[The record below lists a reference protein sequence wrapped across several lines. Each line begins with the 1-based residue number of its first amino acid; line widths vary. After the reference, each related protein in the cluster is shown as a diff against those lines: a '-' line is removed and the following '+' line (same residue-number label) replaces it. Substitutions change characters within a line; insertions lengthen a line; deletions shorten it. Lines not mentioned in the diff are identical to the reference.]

1 MMGNM
6 LLSIHSLLMY
16 TAVPDS
22 TTVTYQINQFFNT
35 MVTHLSEVGDSLEGN
50 FATHVAQSVA
60 AVCVL
65 FDLGWEMWPVI
76 LGRRAPDVTKLLRPV
91 LIAGVISA
99 WPFFFLFF
107 ENIKTSL
114 AQGGREL
121 YTTQQSSIM
130 AAEKGMAMRIER
142 MDSIRRNDLVTY
154 LAAQGNYDGMDRTSL
169 ESKDYKDLRSDYID
183 NEIKAGRQNRFA
195 AGMVE
200 FANFI
205 STLIENILKYIG
217 QIALQAFFCGLLVVG
232 EFGTIVMGMFGPVMF
247 AMSIAGPFR
256 NHWAKWIEKYMCI
269 ALYPCLGYLAMAYV
283 NWMILYYLEV
293 QCNIGDTALSDWEKF
308 VSVSYNH
315 FGLIINYLVALFT
328 GTYVM
333 RAVPQ
338 LARNIFPGPSGHAA
352 ASAGMFV
359 SGMTM
364 AIIGKTV
371 KTAVNVAAGAVGAAG
386 AATGVATSGMTSES
400 AKAAA
405 AAKDS
410 KDEFARKAKERFDK
424 LVNDKDSHGSSELD
438 GSSSYAD
445 DGQHGGSVSDGSHDQ
460 RSGKKNKMDSYG
472 NYKPYN
478 TSSHNSSHNPD
489 GENFEYRRT
498 SGKKKDNKPRYAPQ
512 NNRNIRRGQNITL
525 PKFRRNFTPAKLRL
539 YWGNGI
545 GFLTNFIMA
554 DETNVNPQ
562 AWATAVGSLKSGAKK
577 AMALPWIFS
586 EHFKR
591 HTGNGT
597 YQAINKWQQERFSD
611 VVFVRR
617 PGIGGFIY
625 QTYGEEATHLAR
637 MTKEKVRYVR
647 VGTQKV
653 ATFTL
658 NRYNLQPVIHRLNE
672 LGLSVNVINAKGKTI
687 YYKQDISS
695 AKKEAIK
702 KIKAILTKVDGD
714 IRFNEALKDMRTE
727 QNGDGYSVVD
737 PKNNTDH
744 KMEVQGV
751 MTDIYGALHVSVK
764 DSEGKTHTLY
774 LDRLTEKDV
783 KRLAESIQQ
792 MHDSQEGFTV
802 IPDNP
807 DSDELDKVIDDNG
820 FSTHENDEYA
830 QRSSQ
835 SR

>member
-1 MMGNM
+1 MMGN
-6 LLSIHSLLMY
+6 LFLSIHSLLMY

-50 FATHVAQSVA
+50 FATNVAQSVA

-65 FDLGWEMWPVI
+65 FYLGWEMWPVI
-76 LGRRAPDVTKLLRPV
+76 MGRRAPDVTKLLRPV
-91 LIAGVISA
+91 LIAGIISA

-130 AAEKGMAMRIER
+130 TAEKAMAMKIEK
-142 MDSIRRNDLVTY
+142 MDSIRRNDLVTF

-183 NEIKAGRQNRFA
+183 NEIKEGRQNRFA

-232 EFGTIVMGMFGPVMF
+232 EFGTIVMGMFGPIMF

-256 NHWAKWIEKYMCI
+256 NHWAKWIERYLCI

-352 ASAGMFV
+352 ASAGLFV

-364 AIIGKTV
+364 AVIEKTV
-371 KTAVNVAAGAVGAAG
+371 KTAVNVTVGSVAAAG
-386 AATGVATSGMTSES
+386 AAAGVATSGMTSES

-410 KDEFARKAKERFDK
+410 KDVFAKKAKERFDK

-445 DGQHGGSVSDGSHDQ
+445 DNQHGGTVNDGSRDQ
-460 RSGKKNKMDSYG
+460 RKGRKNSMDSYG
-472 NYKPYN
+472 SYKPYSSSG
-478 TSSHNSSHNPD
+478 TSRYNNQNED
-489 GENFEYRRT
+489 GENFEYRRG
-498 SGKKKDNKPRYAPQ
+498 SGKKTNKPRYAPQ
-512 NNRNIRRGQNITL
+512 NYRNVHRGQNVSL

-539 YWGNGI
+539 YWGSSI

-554 DETNVNPQ
+554 DDTNANPQ
-562 AWATAVGSLKSGAKK
+562 AWAAAVGSLKSGAKK
-577 AMALPWIFS
+577 ATALPWIFAD
-586 EHFKR
+586 HFKK
-591 HTGNGT
+591 HSANGT
-597 YQAINKWQQERFSD
+597 YQAINRWQQERFSD

-617 PGIGGFIY
+617 PGIGGFVY
-625 QTYGEEATHLAR
+625 QTYGEEAHHLAR
-637 MTKEKVRYVR
+637 LTGERVRYVR

-672 LGLSVNVINAKGKTI
+672 LGLSVNVINHKGNSI

-695 AKKEAIK
+695 SKKEAIK
-702 KIKAILTKVDGD
+702 KIKDVLSKVGGD
-714 IRFNEALKDMRTE
+714 IRFKDAVKDLKTE
-727 QNGDGYSVVD
+727 QSGDGYHEIDNAEHKINVIEVL
-737 PKNNTDH
+737 TD
-744 KMEVQGV
+744 MF
-751 MTDIYGALHVSVK
+751 GALHITVK
-764 DSEGKTHTLY
+764 DSDGKTHTLY
-774 LDRLTEKDV
+774 LDRVTEEYLT
-783 KRLAESIQQ
+783 RLADTIRQ
-792 MHDSQEGFTV
+792 MHDSQEGFMA
-802 IPDNP
+802 IPENP
-807 DSDELDKVIDDNG
+807 DSDDLDLLDDDD
-820 FSTHENDEYA
+820 FSANEDEEYSK
-830 QRSSQ
+830 RSTITL
-835 SR
+835 

>member
-1 MMGNM
+1 MMGN
-6 LLSIHSLLMY
+6 LFLSIHSLLMY

-50 FATHVAQSVA
+50 FATNVAQSVA

-65 FDLGWEMWPVI
+65 FYLGWEMWPVI

-91 LIAGVISA
+91 LIAGIISA

-130 AAEKGMAMRIER
+130 TAEKAMAMKIEK
-142 MDSIRRNDLVTY
+142 MDSIRRNDLVTF

-183 NEIKAGRQNRFA
+183 NEIKEGRQNRFA

-232 EFGTIVMGMFGPVMF
+232 EFGTIVMGMFGPIMF

-256 NHWAKWIEKYMCI
+256 NHWAKWIERYLCI

-352 ASAGMFV
+352 ASAGLFV

-364 AIIGKTV
+364 AIIEKTV
-371 KTAVNVAAGAVGAAG
+371 KTAVNVTVGSVAAAG
-386 AATGVATSGMTSES
+386 AATRVATSGMTSES

-410 KDEFARKAKERFDK
+410 KDEFANKAKERFDK

-438 GSSSYAD
+438 GSSSYA
-445 DGQHGGSVSDGSHDQ
+445 GSVNDGSRDQ
-460 RSGKKNKMDSYG
+460 RKSKKNNLDSYG
-472 NYKPYN
+472 NYNPYGRQNSQN
-478 TSSHNSSHNPD
+478 TD
-489 GENFEYRRT
+489 GENFE
-498 SGKKKDNKPRYAPQ
+498 G
-512 NNRNIRRGQNITL
+512 TL
-525 PKFRRNFTPAKLRL
+525 EEFASKF
-539 YWGNGI
+539 
-545 GFLTNFIMA
+545 M
-554 DETNVNPQ
+554 D
-562 AWATAVGSLKSGAKK
+562 
-577 AMALPWIFS
+577 
-586 EHFKR
+586 
-591 HTGNGT
+591 
-597 YQAINKWQQERFSD
+597 
-611 VVFVRR
+611 
-617 PGIGGFIY
+617 
-625 QTYGEEATHLAR
+625 LAR
-637 MTKEKVRYVR
+637 
-647 VGTQKV
+647 
-653 ATFTL
+653 L
-658 NRYNLQPVIHRLNE
+658 
-672 LGLSVNVINAKGKTI
+672 
-687 YYKQDISS
+687 
-695 AKKEAIK
+695 
-702 KIKAILTKVDGD
+702 
-714 IRFNEALKDMRTE
+714 
-727 QNGDGYSVVD
+727 
-737 PKNNTDH
+737 
-744 KMEVQGV
+744 
-751 MTDIYGALHVSVK
+751 
-764 DSEGKTHTLY
+764 
-774 LDRLTEKDV
+774 
-783 KRLAESIQQ
+783 
-792 MHDSQEGFTV
+792 
-802 IPDNP
+802 
-807 DSDELDKVIDDNG
+807 
-820 FSTHENDEYA
+820 FSTP
-830 QRSSQ
+830 SSQ
-835 SR
+835 SASFFFSGLRSRNPGIFASLGIAPMANSLYSA